1 MSYQVLSRQS
11 HQTLRLRATQ
21 QPWAFAR
28 DRAFVGVVG
37 AELAEAVR
45 SFPVAFRVQGEQA
58 GMVGLLGFGQRNL
71 FVDDSGRWQGSYI
84 PAVLRAWPFALV
96 RKDDQQ
102 VVVVDTDSD
111 RVGEGEG
118 DLLFNEQGEPG
129 ERLQKIIEFLR
140 VMAQQEAL
148 TQRGVAAIRQLDL
161 LQPWEPVVKKA
172 DGQPLR
178 LQGLHQVDQKRF
190 GELSDE
196 DFLTLRREGGLP
208 LIYAHGLS
216 LRSLGLLEKL
226 ASKQPEAPIQ
236 PAMPPTLDLSDDY
249 LKF

>member
-1 MSYQVLSRQS
+1 MSYQVLSRQN
-11 HQTLRLRATQ
+11 HQNLRLRATP

-28 DRAFVGVVG
+28 DRAFVGLVA

-45 SFPVAFRVQGEQA
+45 AFPVAFRVQGEQA
-58 GMVGLLGFGQRNL
+58 GMVGLLGFGKQNL
-71 FVDDSGRWQGSYI
+71 FIDDKGQWQGSYI
-84 PAVLRAWPFALV
+84 PGVLRAWPFALV

-102 VVVVDTDSD
+102 VVVVDTDADRLSD
-111 RVGEGEG
+111 TDGE
-118 DLLFNEQGEPG
+118 LLFTENGEPG

-140 VMAQQEAL
+140 MMAQQEML
-148 TQRGVAAIRQLDL
+148 TQRGVASIRQLEL
-161 LQPWEPVVKKA
+161 LEPWEPVVKKA
-172 DGQPLR
+172 DGQPLK

-208 LIYAHGLS
+208 LIYAHALS
-216 LRSLGLLEKL
+216 LRSIHLLEKL
-226 ASKQPEAPIQ
+226 AQKQPEAPIQ
-236 PAMPPTLDLSDDY
+236 ANLPPTIDLSDEY